1 MWAEQTEAH
10 SGWARVWGHKGR
22 GRLGG
27 SQGLSGYNFCSFL
40 KGLEAKIKKKKNPF
54 QVNNQR

>member
-1 MWAEQTEAH
+1 MWAEQTQAR
-10 SGWARVWGHKGR
+10 SGWARVWGHEGR

-40 KGLEAKIKKKKNPF
+40 KILEAKKKSPL